1 MCHLTS
7 RPKVMRICNAYWTQS
22 ARRIYAICEIDDT
35 VFTQRWVLE
44 VAFII
49 ILNDGKI
56 KRDWQIYKCSQIV
69 EMDAVSWDHFPP
81 RPHTQPMVPCQHVS
95 RPAASVSHIIHCYSQ
110 HPLSSVCCHPALWH
124 RTTLRFVECLLCDVM
139 TLWFAFHYHTGLS
152 CSPDFWPGLS
162 LHGGLVECK
171 VASNKY

>member
-69 EMDAVSWDHFPP
+69 EMDAVSWDHFPRGP
-81 RPHTQPMVPCQHVS
+81 TRSPWCRVSGSPDQQLLSHTLFIV
-95 RPAASVSHIIHCYSQ
+95 IHNT
-110 HPLSSVCCHPALWH
+110 H
-124 RTTLRFVECLLCDVM
+124 CLLSAVSKLQHNLCTGRDVM
-139 TLWFAFHYHTGLS
+139 WSMFVVWWLCDLHFIITQDLAVVLISGLAS
-152 CSPDFWPGLS
+152 LS
-162 LHGGLVECK
+162 TED
-171 VASNKY
+171 